1 MKRAITHIGSS
12 IDVPSTSRVPQPRS
26 GERLQPTA
34 QAVASP
40 ASLAGTAEFSHTLE
54 GAKETIA
61 KETRSWVAPRF
72 SAAIKAVCPS
82 TALAAEARKTIHV
95 RALRALILAAAVF
108 LFLAAAPPSPDA
120 RFHDLG
126 HRMMCT
132 CGCGQILL
140 ECNHVG
146 CQSSEKMRNQL
157 MAAITRG
164 GGDGTG
170 GSSVN
175 NDDLILQG
183 FVQEYGPTVIAA
195 PSTTGFNR
203 VAWIMPFAVLALGI
217 AFAVHTV
224 RTWKNRP
231 EPALADGIV
240 IPQQSPELDTLR
252 ARARK
257 ETDL

>member
-1 MKRAITHIGSS
+1 MRRIVNKGPEDLKGRGFSRAEIA
-12 IDVPSTSRVPQPRS
+12 PQ
-26 GERLQPTA
+26 
-34 QAVASP
+34 
-40 ASLAGTAEFSHTLE
+40 
-54 GAKETIA
+54 IA
-61 KETRSWVAPRF
+61 A
-72 SAAIKAVCPS
+72 
-82 TALAAEARKTIHV
+82 ALAAEGARSTLK
-95 RALRALILAAAVF
+95 RALQALILTAAAF
-108 LFLAAAPPSPDA
+108 LLLAAAPSPDA

-146 CQSSEKMRNQL
+146 CQPSEKMINQL
-157 MAAITRG
+157 RAALDK
-164 GGDGTG
+164 GD
-170 GSSVN
+170 

-183 FVQEYGPTVIAA
+183 FVQEYGPVVIAA
-195 PSTTGFNR
+195 PTTTGFNR

-240 IPQQSPELDTLR
+240 IPEHSPELDTLR

-257 ETDL
+257 ETDT